1 MSKFS
6 AAFRYGAAVA
16 ACMGVLA
23 CDDDPAPGP
32 VGGAGGSGGRDAAAD
47 SSGGSRGDAAGEVA
61 RDVATEAPAQDPT
74 PVMIQRPVVVRRG
87 SRLRGFFVQSSEG
100 AQERSLLWDSMLNT
114 RCSVNTAEDGKLRC
128 LPPLPSAWAL
138 DAFYGRY
145 LDAAC
150 AEPALPEAPECASGF
165 GFRLLATGRAVHR
178 LGPAVEVTTLY
189 ARSVV
194 NGVVNCEP
202 RPLPQP
208 RRFFTLGE
216 QLPPTTFVER
226 LSNRTDGPPTQ
237 RIKPVYDELADGTR
251 VLGLLTEAWDSDME
265 AYCRVVQADDGWL
278 RCLPTVAMTASSLA
292 FSDEKCTRPAGLSGR
307 EMPEKFALLS
317 DGTGCQTRRR
327 VFRVA
332 TSATPL
338 TSIYRILGERCT
350 AVPPTSTGLKY
361 YALGEEL
368 PAQRFAA
375 FRPARVGSG
384 RLQERY
390 FVGEEG
396 VAVRETTNLWDS
408 QLNQLCSFDLTR
420 SDRRCVPPA
429 WGGQYGDAACST
441 RVALPGTQLCG
452 EPAAATPM
460 NSLNAGP
467 WCAPRAVAHALGAAV
482 SPPDAGANVSA
493 YVRAQDNA
501 CTLYSNL
508 TTGWRP
514 IGDPVDMNMFV
525 PGTESMD

>member
-16 ACMGVLA
+16 ACLGALA

-47 SSGGSRGDAAGEVA
+47 SSGGSRGDAGGEVA
-61 RDVATEAPAQDPT
+61 RDAATEAPAQDLT

-100 AQERSLLWDSMLNT
+100 AQERSLLWDSTLNT
-114 RCSVNTAEDGKLRC
+114 RCSVSTAEDGKLRC
-128 LPPLPSAWAL
+128 LPPLPSGWAL
-138 DAFYGRY
+138 DASFARY

-150 AEPALPEAPECASGF
+150 AEPALPEAADCASAF
-165 GFRLLATGRAVHR
+165 GFRVLATGRAVHR
-178 LGPAVEVTTLY
+178 LGPAAEVTTLY

-194 NGVVNCEP
+194 NGVVTCEA
-202 RPLPQP
+202 RPLAQP

-216 QLPPTTFVER
+216 AIPPTMFVER
-226 LSNRTDGPPTQ
+226 LSSRTDGPQTQ
-237 RIKPVYDELADGTR
+237 RIKPVYEELADGTR
-251 VLGLLTEAWDSDME
+251 VLTLLTEAWDSDME
-265 AYCRVVQADDGWL
+265 AYCRVVLADDGWL
-278 RCLPTVAMTASSLA
+278 RCLPRVAMTGSPFA
-292 FSDEKCTRPAGLSGR
+292 FSEDKCTRPVGLSVS
-307 EMPEKFALLS
+307 ETPEKFVLLP

-327 VFRVA
+327 AFRVPA
-332 TSATPL
+332 GATPL
-338 TSIYRILGERCT
+338 TTIYRIVGERCVAFPQT
-350 AVPPTSTGLKY
+350 PTGAKY

-368 PAQRFAA
+368 PAERFAA

-420 SDRRCVPPA
+420 SDRRCVPLA
-429 WGGQYGDAACST
+429 WGGQYGDAACSQ

-482 SPPDAGANVSA
+482 SPPDAGGSVSA
-493 YVRAQDNA
+493 YARAQDNS
-501 CTLYSNL
+501 CSLYSNL
-508 TTGWRP
+508 TTGWRA

-525 PGTESMD
+525 PGTETMD